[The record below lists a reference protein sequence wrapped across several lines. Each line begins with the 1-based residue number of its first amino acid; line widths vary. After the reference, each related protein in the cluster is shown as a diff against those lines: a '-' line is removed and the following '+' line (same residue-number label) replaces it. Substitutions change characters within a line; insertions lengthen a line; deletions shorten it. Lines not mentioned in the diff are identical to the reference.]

1 MKIMKNRHLAREGL
15 VINLRRRMSTAMS
28 IIAVEIVAKI
38 RQKEAKRKEMAQKLP
53 KISNKNSISLSKSR
67 STGTHLMLKN
77 MNKILRSYCRWNNYV
92 WRSRNAKT
100 CAELKQQITMR

>member
-1 MKIMKNRHLAREGL
+1 
-15 VINLRRRMSTAMS
+15 MS

-38 RQKEAKRKEMAQKLP
+38 RQREAKRKEMVQKLP
-53 KISNKNSISLSKSR
+53 KISNKNSTSLSKSR
-67 STGTHLMLKN
+67 LTGTHLMLKN